1 MRTWAKDAAETD
13 EPIVLIINDNGHDDL
28 LHHTFQDTQQ
38 DDQERGRSKFYEVPD
53 VGPMNIDPGNLQPS
67 SIHVGIRGEEA
78 WIHEDFFVFGEENG
92 SPIPLALAR
101 KITKILSTEQSD
113 GEEDDSR
120 LSIPIPPVI
129 LGNST
134 TPIFG
139 LLVLMLT
146 DAGGTDSR
154 VQLHITTTNPSSL
167 VVDFDMLPPSLP
179 DDSAQ
184 GNQFHQKA
192 NQASFYYVEE
202 ETGNA
207 FISSFTKSALDGSSI
222 QLSLEE
228 ADDSWLPASFFLFGI
243 DTREEA
249 AGLVRIVPLVHK
261 PVWDQGPLGGTQGP
275 TTVTLP

>member
-1 MRTWAKDAAETD
+1 MDGMRTWAKDAAETD
-13 EPIVLIINDNGHDDL
+13 EPIVLIINDNGHDDP

-67 SIHVGIRGEEA
+67 SIRVGIRGEEA

-134 TPIFG
+134 TSIFG

-146 DAGGTDSR
+146 DADGTDSR
-154 VQLHITTTNPSSL
+154 VQLRIATTDSL
-167 VVDFDMLPPSLP
+167 KVVFEMPPPALPPE
-179 DDSAQ
+179 SAQ
-184 GNQFHQKA
+184 GNQFHQDA

-202 ETGNA
+202 ETGQQV
-207 FISSFTKSALDGSSI
+207 IPFTKSELGGSSI
-222 QLSLEE
+222 NLSLQE
-228 ADDSWLPASFFLFGI
+228 ANDSWLPKSFFIFGI

-249 AGLVRIVPLVHK
+249 AGLVRIIPLVHI
-261 PVWDQGPLGGTQGP
+261 PEWNQGPLEGP
-275 TTVTLP
+275 TTVTLPLI